1 MNIKHLP
8 IALAIAALGMASC
21 QKEDAVDAN
30 VEKVETAAAISKS
43 AATSSSF
50 IRRTE
55 GQRVYNLSTLKLKTI
70 KQYLGYIPPGY
81 NSQPTKKWPL
91 VINLHGSS
99 ETGTDA
105 NKIFWTYFAWSTID
119 KKRPYILITPQLL
132 TGNSAWS
139 AADVDKLIA
148 TITPMFNVDPN
159 RIVITG
165 YSMGGHGAWDL
176 AEYNPNRYAGVL
188 AIAGWGNTANASR
201 MKNLPAWAH
210 HGDKDQYVK
219 YANSVNMV
227 NAINKTGGSGSLKTY
242 WGRDHFIHSTVYD
255 DNNVINWILARRR

>member
-1 MNIKHLP
+1 
-8 IALAIAALGMASC
+8 AVATSC
-21 QKEDAVDAN
+21 QKDQEDVGTVAATDAIQSASG
-30 VEKVETAAAISKS
+30 VSKL

-50 IRRTE
+50 VRRTE
-55 GQRVYNLSTLKLKTI
+55 GQRVYNLTSLKLKTI

-132 TGNSAWS
+132 TGNSAWN
-139 AADVDKLIA
+139 AADLDKLIA

-176 AEYNPNRYAGVL
+176 AEYNPGRYAGVL
-188 AIAGWGNTANASR
+188 AIAGWGNTASASK

-210 HGDKDQYVK
+210 HGDKDQYVAYK
-219 YANSVNMV
+219 NSVNMI
-227 NAINKTGGSGSLKTY
+227 NAIKSSGGSSASLKTY
-242 WGRDHFIHSTVYD
+242 YGRDHFIHSTVYD